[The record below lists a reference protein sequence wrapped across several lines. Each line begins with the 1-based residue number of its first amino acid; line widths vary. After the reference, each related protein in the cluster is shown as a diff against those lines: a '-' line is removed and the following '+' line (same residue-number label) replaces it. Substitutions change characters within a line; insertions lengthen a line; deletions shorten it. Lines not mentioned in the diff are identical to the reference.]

1 MTSFTPFVI
10 TFIHAIAA
18 ASTEDVLLLNSI
30 FEMLESMQDAS
41 PEMKR
46 LHQICASFL
55 HVAQRLVDSSA
66 APMET
71 YDKQEDMLP
80 ISDDAAHLSIFNTEF
95 LPELFGSDVFGSH
108 GSNTFS
114 WP

>member
-1 MTSFTPFVI
+1 MMSFTPFVI

-18 ASTEDVLLLNSI
+18 ASTEDVLLLKSI
-30 FEMLESMQDAS
+30 FEMLESIQDAS

-46 LHQICASFL
+46 LYQICASFL
-55 HVAQRLVDSSA
+55 RVAERLVDSGA

-80 ISDDAAHLSIFNTEF
+80 LPDEAAHLSIFNTEF

-108 GSNTFS
+108 GSNLFPS
-114 WP
+114 L